1 MIERQNK
8 TVRVIKVGGSLLTW
22 PKLRDQLPAW
32 LETLPAGINLLIF
45 GGGECV
51 EAMRELDALWS
62 LDPTAMHWRCVRLLN
77 ATFEIAQE
85 LWPAWSA
92 FQLADNPIDS
102 LQTQIANYRSTS
114 HPIVVQPSAVYTGS
128 VDTLPHHWAT
138 TTDSIAAYL
147 ANALPASELYL
158 LKSTSPQLGLTL
170 SEAAALGFVDDAF
183 PSVASSLYHIRSVDL
198 TDPTWPTT
206 EFQAI
211 AQ

>member
-32 LETLPAGINLLIF
+32 LENLPPGMNLLIF

-92 FQLADNPIDS
+92 FPFVEDS
-102 LQTQIANYRSTS
+102 VVALREQIANDRNMS
-114 HPIVVQPSAVYTGS
+114 HPIIVQPSAIYTRS
-128 VDTLPHHWAT
+128 VDTLPHNWAT

-147 ANALPASELYL
+147 ANVLPASELYL

-170 SEAAALGFVDDAF
+170 SDAAALGFVDAAF
-183 PSVASSLYHIRSVDL
+183 PSVASSHYHIRSVDL
-198 TDPTWPTT
+198 TDPAWPTT

-211 AQ
+211 EP